1 MIRVCYIVDAPYAGG
16 AERYVA
22 LLANALDRNHFDPS
36 VLLKKGRGIEAWG
49 RGLRGGGIPVTEI
62 EMNLPFRPWDAYVIL
77 TELRRLRPDVVHVN
91 IPGPY
96 DGQMGLAAPLARL
109 AGAARVVVTEHL
121 PMAERLAKRAFV
133 KEIAY
138 HWVDR
143 VLTVCRANV
152 SYLVE
157 LQKVPA
163 SKIEVIHNALPR
175 DFGRGGE
182 FDRNTVR
189 EKYGLATDTG
199 GIAFVGSLIE
209 RKGLPV
215 LFQALSL
222 MDGLD
227 WRLLVAGD
235 GEERDRYRRLALDL
249 GIGDRARFL
258 GNLPE
263 VEVEAVLRAADVLA
277 LPSFME
283 AMPYVILEAMA
294 CGLPVVASNIYGINE
309 MAVDGETACLV
320 PPGDAERL
328 CAGLRDLLTDARL
341 RRRLGENARSRFEKL
356 FTLDRQIGKVQS
368 VYFRLLGIDPQ
379 QRESM

>member
-22 LLANALDRNHFDPS
+22 LLAGALDRNHFDPS
-36 VLLKKGRGIEAWG
+36 VLLKKGQGIEAWG
-49 RGLRGGGIPVTEI
+49 SGLREGGIFVTEI
-62 EMNLPFRPWDAYVIL
+62 DMDLPFRPWDAFAVL
-77 TELRRLRPDVVHVN
+77 AELRRLRPDVVHVN
-91 IPGPY
+91 LPGPY
-96 DGQMGLAAPLARL
+96 DGQMGIAAPLARL

-121 PMAERLAKRAFV
+121 PMVERSAKRAFV

-152 SYLVE
+152 PFLVGR
-157 LQKVPA
+157 QKVPV
-163 SKIEVIHNALPR
+163 SKIEVIHNALPGS
-175 DFGRGGE
+175 FGRGGD
-182 FDRNTVR
+182 FDRNTAR
-189 EKYGLATDTG
+189 ERYGLPPAAA

-215 LFQALSL
+215 LLRALSL
-222 MDGLD
+222 MDWMD

-235 GEERDRYRRLALDL
+235 GEERGRYQRLALDL
-249 GIGDRARFL
+249 GIGDRTRFL

-263 VEVEAVLRAADVLA
+263 AEVEAVLRAADVLA
-277 LPSFME
+277 LPSFVE

-309 MAVDGETACLV
+309 MAVDGETGCLV
-320 PPGDAERL
+320 PPGDAGRL
-328 CAGLRDLLTDARL
+328 CAGLRDLLTDAQL
-341 RRRLGENARSRFEKL
+341 RRRLGENARNRFERL
-356 FTLDRQIGKVQS
+356 FTLDRQINKVQS
-368 VYFRLLGIDPQ
+368 VYFRLLGIDQQ
-379 QRESM
+379 QRGSK